1 MNEKTTPGRK
11 RLSYMLPPL
20 AEAMRLAESLLD
32 TRQALQPP
40 PVKRAT
46 PGPARQIVS

>member
-1 MNEKTTPGRK
+1 MTEKDTTGRK
-11 RLSYMLPPL
+11 RLSVMLPPL

-40 PVKRAT
+40 LPRQSIQAS
-46 PGPARQIVS
+46 ARQSAP